1 MLGPEEYFTTGVFF
15 MKKFGKDKIALFLA
29 CTSLLSD
36 KASAMNMGKTQNQ
49 QPVAAVGGAISR
61 NNNPV
66 QQGLSKKQKFTIATI
81 ASILA
86 FAVIG
91 GTIWGVKKHL
101 DNKKDPSK
109 KDNKD
114 DNKKNNKNI
123 EGSNSGKKNE
133 SNAENLGED
142 SPKKVKTQEQIY
154 DQNIEMIKKNSGL
167 DEKIIDQLIK
177 IMNNKDSISKYLD
190 MITENL
196 DQNDEKVYFK
206 DDLNEEIISK
216 FGLAA
221 GNSWVEEFFDDLRKL
236 KIREIEKVND
246 TEFRVYMNVY
256 VSSNLDVN
264 KNKWYSLAIH
274 HGHSFDIRH
283 VDTNKGVDIQAGY
296 DFEKLII

>member
-264 KNKWYSLAIH
+264 KNKW
-274 HGHSFDIRH
+274 
-283 VDTNKGVDIQAGY
+283 
-296 DFEKLII
+296 

>member
-61 NNNPV
+61 NNQSV
-66 QQGLSKKQKFTIATI
+66 KQGLSKKQKFTIATI

-86 FAVIG
+86 VTAVG
-91 GTIWGVKKHL
+91 LTIWGVKKYL
-101 DNKKDPSK
+101 SSKDDPSK
-109 KDNKD
+109 NKDNEYN
-114 DNKKNNKNI
+114 NKKNNEDVKILKSVKKSEDDAKNL
-123 EGSNSGKKNE
+123 N
-133 SNAENLGED
+133 ED

-177 IMNNKDSISKYLD
+177 IMNNKDSISKHLD
-190 MITENL
+190 IITENL
-196 DQNDEKVYFK
+196 DQNDEKVYPK
-206 DDLNEEIISK
+206 DDLDEEIISK

-274 HGHSFDIRH
+274 HGHFFDIRR
-283 VDTNKGVDIQAGY
+283 VDTNKGVDIY